1 MGSEESILAGAPPA
15 SFAIEWP
22 LLSWREPTASSPAL
36 RPSTSGPDESL
47 PETIARVRS
56 SQQAKKHIRW
66 QNRKAGLGAFFGGL
80 GFLAV
85 GVFIIWFNAWWSGE
99 LVVPVRL
106 LLILLVPLAI
116 SLAGLYSL
124 LTGEKTIDFNGELAW
139 DITIGPEGISRL
151 PVGPGLIDGRIYYW
165 HAITRLEFEEDRTY
179 GTGRVLVIH
188 MADGNRERIRI
199 AAEVTEEQLADTV
212 AAWGKWLEVAA
223 AGVWNSKGI

>member
-1 MGSEESILAGAPPA
+1 MGSEESTLPGAPPA
-15 SFAIEWP
+15 SFAIERP
-22 LLSWREPTASSPAL
+22 PLSWREPTAPSPAL

-47 PETIARVRS
+47 TETIERVRG
-56 SQQAKKHIRW
+56 SQRAKADERW
-66 QNRKAGLGAFFGGL
+66 QNRWAGLGAFFGGL

-106 LLILLVPLAI
+106 LLILLVPLAV

-139 DITIGPEGISRL
+139 DITIGPEGNSRL
-151 PVGPGLIDGRIYYW
+151 PVGPGLIDGRIYSW
-165 HAITRLEFEEDRTY
+165 HGIARLEYEEDLSF
-179 GTGRVLVIH
+179 GTGRILVIH

-199 AAEVTEEQLADTV
+199 AEEVTQEQLVETV
-212 AAWGKWLEVAA
+212 AAWGKRLEVAA
-223 AGVWNSKGI
+223 AGVWNSKGF